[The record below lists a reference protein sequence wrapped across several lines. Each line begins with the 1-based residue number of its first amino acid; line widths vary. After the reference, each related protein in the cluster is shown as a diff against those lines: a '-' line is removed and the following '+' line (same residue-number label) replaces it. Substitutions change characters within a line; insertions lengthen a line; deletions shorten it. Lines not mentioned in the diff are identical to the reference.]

1 MFTHLLVPLDGS
13 KLAEKALPVAQALA
27 EKFGSN
33 LTLVRAIPDAPGFA
47 KGGDPTAHDQLFDQM
62 RQQLSATVEEEME
75 AYVAALT
82 AQGLNASYQ
91 LAVGVSPLEGILQI
105 AQEAGV
111 DAIVM
116 STHGRV
122 GMSRWLFGS
131 VADEVLRQAHVPV
144 VIIRG
149 EDDD

>member
-1 MFTHLLVPLDGS
+1 MFTHVLVPLDGS

-27 EKFGSN
+27 EKFESQ
-33 LTLVRAIPDAPGFA
+33 LTLVRAIPDAPGHT
-47 KGGDPTAHDQLFDQM
+47 KGGDPSAHDQLFDQM
-62 RQQLSATVEEEME
+62 REQLSATVEEEME
-75 AYVAALT
+75 AYVDVLT
-82 AQGLNASYQ
+82 AQGLEASYQ
-91 LAVGVSPLEGILQI
+91 LAVGVSPLEGILQT
-105 AQEAGV
+105 AQETGA

-131 VADEVLRQAHVPV
+131 VADEVLRQANIPV